1 MATTTGTRAAAS
13 FPVFTPNGSGY
24 LCAAYGSASI
34 TANPTA
40 ADIFQ
45 LCKIPKG
52 AIVVGGSFWTSDLDT
67 GTEALDIDVG
77 WADNGAEAAD
87 PDGLVNSGVLAGDAV
102 TDVVAAGSNF
112 RPFPMAAGPL
122 TFTKN
127 TTIQAVFNA
136 PANAF
141 AAGTIF
147 VVVHYV
153 VP

>member
-1 MATTTGTRAAAS
+1 MTTTTGTRAAS
-13 FPVFTPNGSGY
+13 TFPVFTPNGSGY

-34 TANPTA
+34 AANPSA

-52 AIVVGGSFWTSDLDT
+52 AVVVGGSFWTSDIDT

-77 WADNGAEAAD
+77 WAGNGAEVAD

-102 TDVVAAGSNF
+102 TDVVASGNNF
-112 RPFPMAAGPL
+112 RPFPMSAGPL
-122 TFTKN
+122 TFTRN

-136 PANAF
+136 PAATF

>member
-1 MATTTGTRAAAS
+1 MATTTGTRAAAG
-13 FPVFTPNGSGY
+13 FPEFTPNGSGY
-24 LCAAYGSASI
+24 LCAAYGSATIS
-34 TANPTA
+34 ANPTA

-52 AIVVGGSFWTSDLDT
+52 AVVLGGYFWTSDLDT

-102 TDVVAAGSNF
+102 TDVLASGANY
-112 RPFPMAAGPL
+112 RAFPMTAGPL
-122 TFTKN
+122 TFTRN
-127 TTIQAVFNA
+127 TTIQAVFNVA
-136 PANAF
+136 AATF

-147 VVVHYV
+147 VVVQYV

>member
-1 MATTTGTRAAAS
+1 MATTTGTRAAAG
-13 FPVFTPNGSGY
+13 FPEFTPNGSGY
-24 LCAAYGSASI
+24 LCAAYGHAAI
-34 TANPTA
+34 TSNPSA
-40 ADIFQ
+40 ADIFK
-45 LCKIPKG
+45 LCKIPGG
-52 AIVVGGSFWTSDLDT
+52 AVVLGGYFWTSDIDT

-77 WADNGAEAAD
+77 WADNGAEVAD

-102 TDVVAAGSNF
+102 TDVLAAGANL
-112 RPFPMAAGPL
+112 RAFPMTAGPL
-122 TFTKN
+122 TFTRN

-147 VVVHYV
+147 VVVQYV